1 MCRDER
7 RERDGSGDWSRAR
20 LYILLV
26 VVRGC
31 FVSMKRVS
39 CLEVQP
45 RCQYFRRWHNA
56 YSNKN
61 WTHMRMHV
69 HLKKKLG

>member
-1 MCRDER
+1 VCRDER

-39 CLEVQP
+39 CLEVQ
-45 RCQYFRRWHNA
+45 
-56 YSNKN
+56 
-61 WTHMRMHV
+61 HV
-69 HLKKKLG
+69 VNILGDGIMLTPIKIGLT